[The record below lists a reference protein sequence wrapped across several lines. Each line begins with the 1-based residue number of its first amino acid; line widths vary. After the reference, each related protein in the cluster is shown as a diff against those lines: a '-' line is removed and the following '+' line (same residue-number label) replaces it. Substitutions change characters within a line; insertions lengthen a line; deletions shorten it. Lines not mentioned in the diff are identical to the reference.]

1 MAPVNNNTGSTTNIN
16 DAMLS
21 TGFGFSGLGNSP
33 LSDDLKAQLEAW
45 TNVSF
50 GGEDNSNSNANG
62 QGRDLSL
69 DNQNNYF
76 NVLSNKDTKKD
87 PSPYAKRPFG
97 NFSSNYQALERGFD
111 AFASKDTASTQSTD
125 STPTSAPQQQFTPQG
140 QQQQQQQQPST
151 LRTNT
156 PVSSNVTSPNSNNA
170 DSWQSSLPVFD
181 FTKSF
186 GPLDTAAYPMLPEF
200 ARNLA
205 QQQAQTIQLQKQQ
218 QQASLASQSSTPS
231 SADGAVPPPPAKRQR
246 TNANSASASSSASP
260 AGGKAAREGS
270 EGDSSNNNDSYVDSN
285 GVLVKRQPLLTKAAI
300 LAQQLEELK
309 NKQGRTP
316 EEEALRQAELNRIA
330 AEDDK
335 RRRNTAASA
344 RFRVKK
350 KQREAALE
358 DTINELKAKVS
369 TIEQELAKTKNEN
382 TFLRDLVIRK
392 VRSIALIANI
402 SFRSSIL
409 SVQIGLGDLGVTSP
423 SITIPAPAS
432 IQSEAK
438 GVGTVFQN

>member
-1 MAPVNNNTGSTTNIN
+1 MSPNNWLNFLNLDFEATQSAMAPGNANGNSSNNTARTN

-21 TGFGFSGLGNSP
+21 GGFDFTGLGTSP

-50 GGEDNSNSNANG
+50 GGDDNVHGASNNGG
-62 QGRDLSL
+62 QGRDLTLES
-69 DNQNNYF
+69 QNSYF
-76 NVLSNKDTKKD
+76 NVLSNEDTKKD

-111 AFASKDTASTQSTD
+111 AFAKDASTQSTE
-125 STPTSAPQQQFTPQG
+125 STPAQQQTT
-140 QQQQQQQQPST
+140 QQQQQKQPRQLT
-151 LRTNT
+151 TNT
-156 PVSSNVTSPNSNNA
+156 PASNVTTPSSNSNN
-170 DSWQSSLPVFD
+170 DSSSWQSSLPVFD
-181 FTKSF
+181 FTKGF
-186 GPLDTAAYPMLPEF
+186 GPIDTAAYPMLPEF
-200 ARNLA
+200 AHNLA
-205 QQQAQTIQLQKQQ
+205 QQQLQTIQLQQQ
-218 QQASLASQSSTPS
+218 QQHQTLASQPGSQSSTPS
-231 SADGAVPPPPAKRQR
+231 ADISAAPPSKRQR
-246 TNANSASASSSASP
+246 TNGSASSASP
-260 AGGKAAREGS
+260 AVKARETS
-270 EGDSSNNNDSYVDSN
+270 EVAAASKDDSYVDAN

-316 EEEALRQAELNRIA
+316 EEEAIRQAELNRIA

-358 DTINELKAKVS
+358 ETINELKTKVS
-369 TIEQELAKTKNEN
+369 ALEQELGKTKNEN

-392 VRSIALIANI
+392 VCSIHIII
-402 SFRSSIL
+402 S
-409 SVQIGLGDLGVTSP
+409 T
-423 SITIPAPAS
+423 
-432 IQSEAK
+432 QSHFL
-438 GVGTVFQN
+438 TFTF

>member
-1 MAPVNNNTGSTTNIN
+1 MSPNNWLNFLNLDLEAQSAAAMAPVNSTINRNSSSNNNGN

-21 TGFGFSGLGNSP
+21 SGFDFSGLGNSP

-50 GGEDNSNSNANG
+50 GGDENHHSSSSNSG
-62 QGRDLSL
+62 QGGRDSSSL
-69 DNQNNYF
+69 DNNSTNYF
-76 NVLSNKDTKKD
+76 NVVGSEDTKKD

-97 NFSSNYQALERGFD
+97 NFSSNYQALERGFE
-111 AFASKDTASTQSTD
+111 AFAGASGGGAKENTQSTAST
-125 STPTSAPQQQFTPQG
+125 PAQQQILSQAPNAHLT
-140 QQQQQQQQPST
+140 
-151 LRTNT
+151 TNT
-156 PVSSNVTSPNSNNA
+156 PVSSATTPSSNSNNNNNE
-170 DSWQSSLPVFD
+170 SWQSSLPVFD

-200 ARNLA
+200 AQNLA
-205 QQQAQTIQLQKQQ
+205 QQQAQTIQLHKQQ
-218 QQASLASQSSTPS
+218 QQHAAALASQASTPS
-231 SADGAVPPPPAKRQR
+231 SIADNTVPPPHAKRQR
-246 TNANSASASSSASP
+246 TSASSSSASP
-260 AGGKAAREGS
+260 ATKAREAS
-270 EGDSSNNNDSYVDSN
+270 EGDASSNTESYVDAN

-316 EEEALRQAELNRIA
+316 EEEAIRQAELNRIA

-392 VRSIALIANI
+392 VCFLSNYYPFTFLLFLI
-402 SFRSSIL
+402 SFFVL
-409 SVQIGLGDLGVTSP
+409 SFRL
-423 SITIPAPAS
+423 A
-432 IQSEAK
+432 
-438 GVGTVFQN
+438 

>member
-1 MAPVNNNTGSTTNIN
+1 MSPNNWLNFLNLDFEAQSAAAMAPVNSNITRNSSNNNNN

-21 TGFGFSGLGNSP
+21 SGFDFSGLGNSP

-50 GGEDNSNSNANG
+50 GGDENHHSSSSSSSSG
-62 QGRDLSL
+62 QGGRDSSL
-69 DNQNNYF
+69 DNNSTNYF
-76 NVLSNKDTKKD
+76 NVVGSEDTKKD

-97 NFSSNYQALERGFD
+97 NFSSNYQALERGFE
-111 AFASKDTASTQSTD
+111 AFAGASGVKENTQSTAST
-125 STPTSAPQQQFTPQG
+125 PAQQQILSQAPNAHLT
-140 QQQQQQQQPST
+140 
-151 LRTNT
+151 TNT
-156 PVSSNVTSPNSNNA
+156 PVSSATTPGSNNNSNNNE
-170 DSWQSSLPVFD
+170 SWQSSLPVFD

-200 ARNLA
+200 AQNLA
-205 QQQAQTIQLQKQQ
+205 QQQAQTIQLHKQQ
-218 QQASLASQSSTPS
+218 QQQAALASQASTPS
-231 SADGAVPPPPAKRQR
+231 SVADNTVPPPPAKRQR
-246 TNANSASASSSASP
+246 TNASSSSASP
-260 AGGKAAREGS
+260 ATKARETS
-270 EGDSSNNNDSYVDSN
+270 EGDASSNTESYVDAN

-316 EEEALRQAELNRIA
+316 EEEAIRQAELNRIA

-392 VRSIALIANI
+392 VCLSLTLLPLNLLAVSNFLVCPL
-402 SFRSSIL
+402 FRL
-409 SVQIGLGDLGVTSP
+409 
-423 SITIPAPAS
+423 A
-432 IQSEAK
+432 
-438 GVGTVFQN
+438 